1 MKPVVVSDILAIG
14 EFPTPD
20 QIAILAKA
28 GFRSLINNQPDG
40 EVDRFPADAA
50 LAATAAKAGLK
61 HAYAPLSSRT
71 PEWEELAGYGEAL
84 KAMPAPVYAFCYSGA
99 RSAAGAA
106 LLMAASQ
113 PVEDILSRFEGTGY
127 DLAGLRPWLE
137 DARAIATGAKPA
149 AQTAAPEAGIVAAP
163 SAAPA
168 ASAPIQVEAAASQ
181 TGEIRVKPPES
192 QGGGALEV
200 TPVPVERAVVRI
212 EQLLPRVAGGSGFAM

>member
-71 PEWEELAGYGEAL
+71 PEGEELAGYGEAL

-106 LLMAASQ
+106 LLMVASQ

-137 DARAIATGAKPA
+137 DARAIATAAKPA
-149 AQTAAPEAGIVAAP
+149 APEDGIVAAP

-168 ASAPIQVEAAASQ
+168 ACAPIQVEAAASQ